1 MSFFSFFSFLAPIYY
16 RVYMKLVS
24 DYSGSGAERGK
35 KDEQVRL

>member
-1 MSFFSFFSFLAPIYY
+1 MSFFSFFSFLASIY